1 MASRKWMMAGF
12 ASLIVVAGVL
22 VWWGLRAHPEAAG
35 PPQHITHHPHS
46 VQRSARKTK
55 GPTSPS
61 HPHAHMPVSA
71 YAATLTPQSLGSAAW
86 SRQMRAVLSHQ
97 WGQTAPRLWI
107 APNPGQA
114 HTWFVLAPLAHQGRL
129 WWTYATPHQ
138 PLPGFASV
146 STSLNL
152 TNAQIQALPVA
163 MQGALTQAYD
173 LMHDESWALTVHE
186 PALSGAG
193 AKTATQMEAN
203 GKTSA
208 PIAWQVLWLPA
219 IPSAVPPQPAQTAF
233 MIIQPW
239 QSQNG
244 GAFPPVLI
252 SSYMAQ
258 SVTDHLISSGIVH
271 TLMNGQTMQPLSV
284 QDDAALEPTST
295 AAGISGP

>member
-1 MASRKWMMAGF
+1 MASRKWMIAGF
-12 ASLIVVAGVL
+12 AGLIVLVGVL
-22 VWWGLRAHPEAAG
+22 IWWGLRHNAEATG
-35 PPQHITHHPHS
+35 PRHQVTHHTQ
-46 VQRSARKTK
+46 VKRSPRKASASS
-55 GPTSPS
+55 PTF
-61 HPHAHMPVSA
+61 HTHAHMPVSA
-71 YAATLTPQSLGSAAW
+71 YAATLTPQPLGSTAW

-97 WGQTAPRLWI
+97 WGQTVPRLWI

-114 HTWFVLAPLAHQGRL
+114 HTWFVLAPLAYHGRL
-129 WWTYATPHQ
+129 WWTYATPHH
-138 PLPGFASV
+138 PLPGFTSV
-146 STSLNL
+146 PTSLNM
-152 TNAQIQALPVA
+152 TNAQIHALPLA

-186 PALSGAG
+186 PALSGSG

-271 TLMNGQTMQPLSV
+271 TLMNGQTMQPLSA